1 MMEYLDEHPDVD
13 IIAPELVNLP
23 WLYTSH
29 RRESLLFTG
38 ALPPLRPFGEV
49 VAGAVVVPKVANV
62 FLARTDSLRE
72 VGWDER
78 LRLVEHQDFFSGE
91 WRLVCVQADRGAR
104 IPSPH
109 AVRRE
114 LGAIPAGHRS
124 GDDLPRAEMGGRACW
139 RTRGIR
145 IRHHARGSDDDIS
158 RGDPRGARLR

>member
-1 MMEYLDEHPDVD
+1 MMEYLDEHHGVD

-38 ALPPLRPFGEV
+38 ALPRLRPFGEV

-78 LRLVEHQDFFSGE
+78 LRLGPVTKVVGASGRC
-91 WRLVCVQADRGAR
+91 WRCGRWR
-104 IPSPH
+104 
-109 AVRRE
+109 
-114 LGAIPAGHRS
+114 RS
-124 GDDLPRAEMGGRACW
+124 GRRVCRISWRILGGV
-139 RTRGIR
+139 
-145 IRHHARGSDDDIS
+145 
-158 RGDPRGARLR
+158 

>member
-1 MMEYLDEHPDVD
+1 MMEYLEEHPDVD

-49 VAGAVVVPKVANV
+49 VAGAVIVPKVANV

-78 LRLVEHQDFFSGE
+78 LRLVEHRDFFSRASDVWSASRRTG
-91 WRLVCVQADRGAR
+91 CAHTMSAR
-104 IPSPH
+104 
-109 AVRRE
+109 
-114 LGAIPAGHRS
+114 RS
-124 GDDLPRAEMGGRACW
+124 TRTRACYES
-139 RTRGIR
+139 G
-145 IRHHARGSDDDIS
+145 
-158 RGDPRGARLR
+158 